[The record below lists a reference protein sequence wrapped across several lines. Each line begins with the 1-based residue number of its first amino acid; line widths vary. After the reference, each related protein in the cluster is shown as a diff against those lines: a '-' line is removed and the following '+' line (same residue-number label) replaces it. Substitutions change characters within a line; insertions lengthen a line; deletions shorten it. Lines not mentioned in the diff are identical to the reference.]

1 MSISCFLQSGGF
13 GKHRKVE
20 ESFRCSFCEYAGCWF
35 FESVNRLVHHL
46 RVPFSGWS
54 DPLYLWCNAKR

>member
-1 MSISCFLQSGGF
+1 MFLL
-13 GKHRKVE
+13 
-20 ESFRCSFCEYAGCWF
+20 YALCAEVGCWF

-54 DPLYLWCNAKR
+54 DPSCLWCDAKRMALSIQMVKN